1 MIKNREIND
10 LHHAKDAYLNIV
22 VGNTFAT
29 KFTDRFFMHI
39 HENAAKNSYSL
50 TKIFDYDTKD
60 AWKSD
65 GTSLKTVEKYMN
77 KNNPIVTFASICVK
91 GELYDQQPRP
101 KAKKG
106 GSLFPL
112 KKGMSVEK
120 YGGYKNLTGS
130 YFYIVEHTKGKKT
143 LTTILP
149 VYLYNVAEYER
160 DPIAYSRQIH
170 GLVNPKIIV
179 KKLPKNSILE
189 FDGMRL
195 LITGRMGPNNLYMHN
210 YQFAVDKTH
219 AEYIRN
225 IKKYVTRYETKKPP
239 IVVSAYDKISA
250 KGNIDLYDWLCE
262 RMRMNPYKQLFEGLI
277 EDLETGREKFGALD
291 VLGQS
296 KIILEILKSF
306 KCDRQMT
313 NIEELNGKGTAGKIQ
328 KTSNISIC
336 KKVNVIIQSVTGLY
350 EYKRK
355 ILG

>member
-1 MIKNREIND
+1 
-10 LHHAKDAYLNIV
+10 
-22 VGNTFAT
+22 
-29 KFTDRFFMHI
+29 
-39 HENAAKNSYSL
+39 
-50 TKIFDYDTKD
+50 
-60 AWKSD
+60 
-65 GTSLKTVEKYMN
+65 
-77 KNNPIVTFASICVK
+77 
-91 GELYDQQPRP
+91 
-101 KAKKG
+101 
-106 GSLFPL
+106 
-112 KKGMSVEK
+112 
-120 YGGYKNLTGS
+120 
-130 YFYIVEHTKGKKT
+130 
-143 LTTILP
+143 
-149 VYLYNVAEYER
+149 
-160 DPIAYSRQIH
+160 
-170 GLVNPKIIV
+170 
-179 KKLPKNSILE
+179 
-189 FDGMRL
+189 
-195 LITGRMGPNNLYMHN
+195 MHN

-239 IVVSAYDKISA
+239 VVVSAYDKISA

-313 NIEELNGKGTAGKIQ
+313 NIKELNGKGTAGKIQ